1 MLTNEVHNN
10 LSGTISIS
18 PYLIFAFVQ
27 AEINPFVWSW
37 EIRGHMTFAWFLAF
51 GGYVL
56 YCILKGKDL

>member
-1 MLTNEVHNN
+1 MKYIITGVGLFL
-10 LSGTISIS
+10 LS
-18 PYLIFAFVQ
+18 YLIFAFVQ

-56 YCILKGKDL
+56 YCILKEKDL